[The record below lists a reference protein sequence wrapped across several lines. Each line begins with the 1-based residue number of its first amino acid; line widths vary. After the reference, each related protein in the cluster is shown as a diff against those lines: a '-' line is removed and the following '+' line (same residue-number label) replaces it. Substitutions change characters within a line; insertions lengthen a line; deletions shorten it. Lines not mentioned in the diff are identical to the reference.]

1 MKNKLQNPP
10 APPIHIA
17 DIDVCKLCSY
27 CTFKLSAD
35 KKYLDPRCRY
45 MSTCGTPLSVLDECP
60 VIATAK
66 RVPAGKADSTG
77 NDAADRYT
85 WRDGIECREIQ
96 RIMAWGASAEEAP
109 YIYDN
114 VKYLYRYPKK
124 GGSKDIRKAIKCLE
138 ELAELVEANERS

>member
-1 MKNKLQNPP
+1 M
-10 APPIHIA
+10 
-17 DIDVCKLCSY
+17 DIKICNSCEY
-27 CTFKLSAD
+27 CTFKIGED
-35 KKYLDPRCRY
+35 KKRVDPRCHY

-60 VIATAK
+60 IVEEAK
-66 RVPAGKADSTG
+66 RVPAGKTDSTG

-138 ELAELVEANERS
+138 ELADLVEAYERS

>member
-1 MKNKLQNPP
+1 M
-10 APPIHIA
+10 
-17 DIDVCKLCSY
+17 DIKICKTCGH
-27 CTFKLSAD
+27 CTFKIGED
-35 KKYLDPRCRY
+35 KKRVDPRCHAI
-45 MSTCGTPLSVLDECP
+45 SICGTPLSVMDECP
-60 VIATAK
+60 VIAAAK
-66 RVPAGKADSTG
+66 RVPAGRADKTS

-96 RIMAWGASAEEAP
+96 RIMAWGSTAEEAP

-138 ELAELVEANERS
+138 ELAELVEANERD

>member
-1 MKNKLQNPP
+1 M
-10 APPIHIA
+10 
-17 DIDVCKLCSY
+17 DIKICNTCEY
-27 CTFKLSAD
+27 CTFKIGED
-35 KKYLDPRCRY
+35 KKRVDPRCHVT
-45 MSTCGTPLSVLDECP
+45 STCGTPLSMVDECP
-60 VIATAK
+60 VIAAAR

-77 NDAADRYT
+77 KDAADRYT

-96 RIMAWGASAEEAP
+96 RIMAWGSSAEEAP

-138 ELAELVEANERS
+138 ELAELVEAHERS

>member
-1 MKNKLQNPP
+1 M
-10 APPIHIA
+10 
-17 DIDVCKLCSY
+17 DVEICKTCEY
-27 CTFKLSAD
+27 CAFKIGED
-35 KKYLDPRCRY
+35 KKRVDPRCHVT
-45 MSTCGTPLSVLDECP
+45 STCGKLLSMVDECP
-60 VIATAK
+60 VIVTAK
-66 RVPAGKADSTG
+66 RVPAGKADNTG

-138 ELAELVEANERS
+138 ELAEVVEANERS

>member
-10 APPIHIA
+10 AHVA

-27 CTFKLSAD
+27 CTFRLSAD
-35 KKYLDPRCRY
+35 KKYLDPRCHY
-45 MSTCGTPLSVLDECP
+45 MSTCGTPLSILDECP

-66 RVPAGKADSTG
+66 RVPAGKADKTG
-77 NDAADRYT
+77 DDATDRHT
-85 WRDGIECREIQ
+85 WRDGIEYREIQ
-96 RIMAWGASAEEAP
+96 RIMAWGSSAEEAP

-114 VKYLYRYPKK
+114 VKYVYRYPKK

-138 ELAELVEANERS
+138 ELAELVEAHERG

>member
-1 MKNKLQNPP
+1 M
-10 APPIHIA
+10 
-17 DIDVCKLCSY
+17 DIKICKTCGH
-27 CTFKLSAD
+27 CTFKIGED
-35 KKYLDPRCRY
+35 KKRVDPRCHAI
-45 MSTCGTPLSVLDECP
+45 STCGTPLSVMDECP
-60 VIATAK
+60 IVEEAK

-77 NDAADRYT
+77 SDAADRYT

-96 RIMAWGASAEEAP
+96 RIMAWGSTAEEAP

-138 ELAELVEANERS
+138 ELAELVEANERG

>member
-1 MKNKLQNPP
+1 M
-10 APPIHIA
+10 
-17 DIDVCKLCSY
+17 DIKICNSCEN
-27 CTFKLSAD
+27 CTFKIGED
-35 KKYLDPRCRY
+35 KKRVDPRCHVT
-45 MSTCGTPLSVLDECP
+45 STCGTPLSMVDECP
-60 VIATAK
+60 VIAAAK

-77 NDAADRYT
+77 NDAVDRYT

-96 RIMAWGASAEEAP
+96 RIMAWGSSAEEAP

-138 ELAELVEANERS
+138 ELAELVEAHERS

>member
-1 MKNKLQNPP
+1 M
-10 APPIHIA
+10 
-17 DIDVCKLCSY
+17 DIKICKTCGH
-27 CTFKLSAD
+27 CTFKIGED
-35 KKYLDPRCRY
+35 KKRVDPRCHAI
-45 MSTCGTPLSVLDECP
+45 STCGTPLSVLDECP
-60 VIATAK
+60 IVEEAK
-66 RVPAGKADSTG
+66 RVPAGKADNTG

-96 RIMAWGASAEEAP
+96 RIMAWGSTAEEAP

-138 ELAELVEANERS
+138 ELAELVEANERN

>member
-1 MKNKLQNPP
+1 M
-10 APPIHIA
+10 
-17 DIDVCKLCSY
+17 DINVCETCEY
-27 CTFKLSAD
+27 CTFKIGEN
-35 KKYLDPRCRY
+35 KKRVDPRCHVTG
-45 MSTCGTPLSVLDECP
+45 TCGTPLSMVDECP

-66 RVPAGKADSTG
+66 RAPAGKADSTG

-138 ELAELVEANERS
+138 ELAEVVEANERS

>member
-10 APPIHIA
+10 APPAHVA
-17 DIDVCKLCSY
+17 NIDVCKLCSY
-27 CTFKLSAD
+27 CTFRLSTD
-35 KKYLDPRCRY
+35 KKYLDPRCHY
-45 MSTCGTPLSVLDECP
+45 MSTCGTPLSILDECP
-60 VIATAK
+60 VITAAS
-66 RVPAGKADSTG
+66 RVPAGKAGSTD

-114 VKYLYRYPKK
+114 VKYLYRYPRK

-138 ELAELVEANERS
+138 ELAEVVEAHERS

>member
-1 MKNKLQNPP
+1 M
-10 APPIHIA
+10 
-17 DIDVCKLCSY
+17 DIKICKTCGH
-27 CTFKLSAD
+27 CTFKIGED
-35 KKYLDPRCRY
+35 KKRVDPRCHAI
-45 MSTCGTPLSVLDECP
+45 STCGTPLSVLDECP
-60 VIATAK
+60 IVEEAK

-96 RIMAWGASAEEAP
+96 RIMAWGSTAEEAP

-138 ELAELVEANERS
+138 ELAELVEANERG

>member
-10 APPIHIA
+10 VPPAHVANI
-17 DIDVCKLCSY
+17 DICKLCSY

-35 KKYLDPRCRY
+35 KKYLDPRCQC
-45 MSTCGTPLSVLDECP
+45 MSTCGTPLSILDECP

-66 RVPAGKADSTG
+66 RAPACKTDSTS

-85 WRDGIECREIQ
+85 WRDGIECRGIQ
-96 RIMAWGASAEEAP
+96 RVMVWGSSGEEAP
-109 YIYDN
+109 YIYDT
-114 VKYLYRYPKK
+114 VKYIYRYPKK

-138 ELAELVEANERS
+138 ELADLVEAHERG

>member
-1 MKNKLQNPP
+1 M
-10 APPIHIA
+10 
-17 DIDVCKLCSY
+17 DIKICKTCGH
-27 CTFKLSAD
+27 CTFKIWED
-35 KKYLDPRCRY
+35 KKRVDPRCHAI
-45 MSTCGTPLSVLDECP
+45 STCGTPLSVLDECP
-60 VIATAK
+60 IVEEAK
-66 RVPAGKADSTG
+66 RVPAGKVDSTG

-138 ELAELVEANERS
+138 ELAELVEAHERG